1 MAFNYDEY
9 LRVNKMPTLWCWGC
23 GDGVIL
29 KAFIRAMDKLGINK
43 DDMCVVSGIG
53 CSGRFSSYIDVN
65 TVHTTHGRTVAYAT
79 GIKLANPDKHV
90 VCVAGDGDAL
100 AIGGNH
106 TIHGCRRNIDITM
119 ILINNFI
126 YGLTNSQ
133 TSPTTPQG
141 MWTVTMKKGNIDPTF
156 DACKLAEASGA
167 SFVAREKVSEP
178 RKLEKVFVEALK
190 HKGFSFVDVF
200 SNCHINL
207 GRKNKMQSAMENLDW
222 IDSITMSKKKWEKLP
237 DEEKNSY
244 FPTGILKQD
253 TEVEEYTNLYG
264 KLKEVYQGKRG
275 PLTPEDFKKSSS
287 EG

>member
-1 MAFNYDEY
+1 MAFNYDQY

-29 KAFIRAMDKLGINK
+29 KSFIRAVDKLGWKK
-43 DDMCVVSGIG
+43 DDICLVSGIG
-53 CSGRFSSYIDVN
+53 CSGRFSSYVDFN
-65 TVHTTHGRTVAYAT
+65 TVHTTHGRTIAFAT

-90 VCVAGDGDAL
+90 VCVAGDGDGL

-141 MWTVTMKKGNIDPTF
+141 MWTVSQKAGNIDPTF
-156 DACKLAEASGA
+156 DACRLAEAAGA
-167 SFVAREKVSEP
+167 SFVARETVNAPK
-178 RKLEKVFVEALK
+178 KLEKILMQALE
-190 HKGFSFVDVF
+190 HKGFSFVDVQ

-207 GRKNKMQSAMENLDW
+207 GRKNKMQSAMANLDW
-222 IDSITMSKKKWEKLP
+222 IDSITMAKKKYDALP
-237 DEEKNSY
+237 PEEQKNL
-244 FPTGILKQD
+244 FPLGVLKQD
-253 TEVEEYTNLYG
+253 TEVREYCDMYEDI
-264 KLKEVYQGKRG
+264 KKVHQGERK
-275 PLTPEDFKKSSS
+275 PITQDDFEKKI
-287 EG
+287 